1 MRPEG
6 GTPRLSSPVGRL
18 LRTFSWQELRHHG
31 LRHSTAVL
39 AVLLGVA
46 LAFAVHLINA
56 SALSE
61 FSAAVR
67 SVNGQADLSLRA
79 ARGTLDETLYPTVA
93 QRPEVA
99 IANPVIE
106 QQTQA
111 RHGTASPVALRV
123 LGLDPLVAGPLT
135 PLLVPRLATDVPGV
149 DRLSLFAPDSIS
161 LNAAAQRQL
170 GVQAGDTLAV
180 QAGLRWVT
188 LRVVGTVS
196 AGGGP
201 LGVMDLAGAQDT
213 FGLHGQL
220 SRLDVQL
227 QGGAQPEALLKTLAL
242 PPGVIADSA
251 EAATQRVSN
260 VSRAYRVNLT
270 VLALVAL
277 FTGAFLV
284 FSILALSVAKRQQ
297 QFALLGVLG
306 LSGRERLQLV
316 LWESAAIGLIGSLLG
331 LAVGTALAAT
341 ALKLLA
347 GDLGGGYFPGIAPT
361 LQWSPGAALVY
372 GALGV
377 VAAIVGGLL
386 PARAAQRLA
395 PAQALKGLGDAPPG
409 RHQQWFGPLL
419 LLAGIGLS
427 QLPAVGGVPVAA
439 YLAVMALLVGGIAC
453 VPSAVGALLGLW
465 PRAPLA
471 RHASLML
478 PVERARR
485 MRHTATVAMA
495 GVVASLSLSVALT
508 VMVASFRGSVTQ
520 WLDVVLPADLYART
534 AKTAA
539 GADAM
544 HLDHRFL
551 DAIAALPGV
560 ERATGIRVSSLSLR
574 PDQPAVALLARPV
587 GDGPGEDSP
596 GRSLPLVSDAVPARP
611 GFVSVYV
618 SEAMV
623 DLYDARPGTVL
634 ALPLQAGQPPVQT
647 WVRAVWRD
655 YARQQGAIVI
665 GEADYQ
671 RLTGD
676 TGLNDL
682 ALHLTP
688 EARTA
693 DLQAAIRATAA
704 AQGLD
709 GALLEFAEP
718 REIRQTTLR
727 IFDRSFAVT
736 YWLQAVAIGIG
747 LFGVAASFSA
757 QVLARRKEFGLLGH
771 LGFTRRQIL
780 GIVAG
785 EGAALTSVGALLG
798 LGLGIAVSM
807 VLVHVVNP
815 QSFHWTMDLLL
826 PWPRL
831 AALCASVVAAGTLTA
846 LLAGR
851 AAVGR
856 DAVLAVKEDW

>member
-1 MRPEG
+1 MRSEAAA
-6 GTPRLSSPVGRL
+6 PRLSSPVGRL

-79 ARGTLDETLYPTVA
+79 AHGTLDEALYPKVA

-99 IANPVIE
+99 VANPVIE

-111 RHGTASPVALRV
+111 RVVHTATASASSPTQTAPMSLRV

-135 PLLVPRLATDVPGV
+135 PLLVPRLATKVPGL
-149 DRLSLFAPDSIS
+149 DRLSLFAPDSMS

-170 GVQAGDTLAV
+170 GVQPGDTIAV

-196 AGGGP
+196 AGGAP

-227 QGGAQPEALLKTLAL
+227 QGGAQPEALLRTLAL

-316 LWESAAIGLIGSLLG
+316 LWESAVIGLVGSMLG
-331 LAVGTALAAT
+331 LAVGTGLAAA
-341 ALKLLA
+341 ALQLLA

-395 PAQALKGLGDAPPG
+395 
-409 RHQQWFGPLL
+409 
-419 LLAGIGLS
+419 
-427 QLPAVGGVPVAA
+427 
-439 YLAVMALLVGGIAC
+439 
-453 VPSAVGALLGLW
+453 
-465 PRAPLA
+465 
-471 RHASLML
+471 
-478 PVERARR
+478 
-485 MRHTATVAMA
+485 
-495 GVVASLSLSVALT
+495 
-508 VMVASFRGSVTQ
+508 
-520 WLDVVLPADLYART
+520 
-534 AKTAA
+534 
-539 GADAM
+539 
-544 HLDHRFL
+544 
-551 DAIAALPGV
+551 
-560 ERATGIRVSSLSLR
+560 
-574 PDQPAVALLARPV
+574 
-587 GDGPGEDSP
+587 
-596 GRSLPLVSDAVPARP
+596 
-611 GFVSVYV
+611 
-618 SEAMV
+618 
-623 DLYDARPGTVL
+623 
-634 ALPLQAGQPPVQT
+634 
-647 WVRAVWRD
+647 
-655 YARQQGAIVI
+655 
-665 GEADYQ
+665 
-671 RLTGD
+671 
-676 TGLNDL
+676 
-682 ALHLTP
+682 
-688 EARTA
+688 
-693 DLQAAIRATAA
+693 
-704 AQGLD
+704 
-709 GALLEFAEP
+709 
-718 REIRQTTLR
+718 
-727 IFDRSFAVT
+727 
-736 YWLQAVAIGIG
+736 
-747 LFGVAASFSA
+747 
-757 QVLARRKEFGLLGH
+757 
-771 LGFTRRQIL
+771 
-780 GIVAG
+780 
-785 EGAALTSVGALLG
+785 
-798 LGLGIAVSM
+798 
-807 VLVHVVNP
+807 
-815 QSFHWTMDLLL
+815 
-826 PWPRL
+826 
-831 AALCASVVAAGTLTA
+831 
-846 LLAGR
+846 
-851 AAVGR
+851 
-856 DAVLAVKEDW
+856 